1 MCGNFTL
8 SFGRLR
14 QIIVLKCV
22 PHVQHDYFSSFNQSD
37 HCYLALLLPLP
48 LSLLELPVIL
58 RGTSVHDFAYCI
70 YGYTSHIPDKIV
82 PKKKKKKKRTGYVY
96 WSFGVDSWFGGQINS
111 ETKNEISCFI

>member
-14 QIIVLKCV
+14 QIITLKCV
-22 PHVQHDYFSSFNQSD
+22 PHMQHDYFSSFNQSD
-37 HCYLALLLPLP
+37 HFYLALLLQWP
-48 LSLLELPVIL
+48 LSLLDLPVIL

-82 PKKKKKKKRTGYVY
+82 PKKRKGTGCVY
-96 WSFGVDSWFGGQINS
+96 WSFGVDAWFGGLTNS
-111 ETKNEISCFI
+111 ETKNEISCFIY